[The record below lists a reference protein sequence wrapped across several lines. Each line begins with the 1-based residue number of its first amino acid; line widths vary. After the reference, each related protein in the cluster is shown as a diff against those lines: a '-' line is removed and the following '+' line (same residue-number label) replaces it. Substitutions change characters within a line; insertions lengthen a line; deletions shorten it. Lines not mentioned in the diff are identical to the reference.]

1 MKIKDLIL
9 RENFQCIFE
18 ITLESFLLSHTGRK
32 HTVKWYDKKV
42 KELQSNQLWFCN
54 PLINSIFVKKFN
66 PDIFSSINGEYS
78 YNPARPF
85 KSLFQKFYLKISQ
98 SSIVGLPLAR
108 SNITIS
114 PPLENAENKLII
126 GGNNKI
132 RILDITERKV
142 FVILKSGFNKEYLM
156 QDRFVKEKFPYI
168 STPKIIDHGIDDQWF
183 SEEYVLGKPPNRF
196 EDLLGKS
203 ILKEAINNLNMLLRN
218 TREEIDLVE
227 YKENLINKIKNC
239 INQLHYI
246 EQPTKNEMNQIIE
259 RLSLL
264 LRDSVEKKIALAY
277 CHGDFHQGNILSDA
291 KNFWIVDWEHSGK
304 KQIAYDLFIYLLDRR
319 NEEGFSKRF
328 SVIYDSK
335 LNAFQKDIIKNWPGL
350 NWDNKVQ
357 RNIYLYLFLLED
369 LLFYLKENTN
379 DKIYENKG
387 IFETRISEY
396 KKILEYL

>member
-1 MKIKDLIL
+1 
-9 RENFQCIFE
+9 
-18 ITLESFLLSHTGRK
+18 
-32 HTVKWYDKKV
+32 
-42 KELQSNQLWFCN
+42 
-54 PLINSIFVKKFN
+54 
-66 PDIFSSINGEYS
+66 
-78 YNPARPF
+78 
-85 KSLFQKFYLKISQ
+85 
-98 SSIVGLPLAR
+98 
-108 SNITIS
+108 
-114 PPLENAENKLII
+114 
-126 GGNNKI
+126 
-132 RILDITERKV
+132 
-142 FVILKSGFNKEYLM
+142 
-156 QDRFVKEKFPYI
+156 
-168 STPKIIDHGIDDQWF
+168 
-183 SEEYVLGKPPNRF
+183 
-196 EDLLGKS
+196 
-203 ILKEAINNLNMLLRN
+203 MLLHN

-304 KQIAYDLFIYLLDRR
+304 KQIAYDLFIYLLDTR

-369 LLFYLKENTN
+369 LLSLHSRS
-379 DKIYENKG
+379 KISSASQ
-387 IFETRISEY
+387 TS
-396 KKILEYL
+396 